1 MGQNLPCESLCYRR
15 SEGRISPVHPLPL
28 NRRGRRIPF
37 SRGNPF
43 DRAES
48 ERPRSPTRFAVELP
62 LYPVALDPGTAD
74 VTWTF
79 MEPSPVNLKLL
90 PFFEDFEW
98 RHLEALSA
106 SAISVRFEPAQRI
119 FREGEEANR
128 FYLITAGEV
137 AIETAGPDASPI
149 RVMVLKAGDALG
161 WSWLFPPYFW
171 RFDAVSLTPVDAV
184 YFYGTKL
191 RDARID
197 GRNISSP
204 LTPVRSLAAASGGVP
219 ASISRSMHPNA

>member
-1 MGQNLPCESLCYRR
+1 MLS
-15 SEGRISPVHPLPL
+15 SFGRTNFTSPPTAVEPTGTADPVFLWKPY
-28 NRRGRRIPF
+28 
-37 SRGNPF
+37 

-48 ERPRSPTRFAVELP
+48 ERPRSPTRFAVEFP
-62 LYPVALDPGTAD
+62 PYPVALDPGTAD
-74 VTWTF
+74 VNWTF

-137 AIETAGPDASPI
+137 AIETAGPDARPI

-191 RDARID
+191 RDAAGED
-197 GRNISSP
+197 
-204 LTPVRSLAAASGGVP
+204 PVLCCALLKRMSHVILERLQATRLQFAKSQSASLGNRTVE
-219 ASISRSMHPNA
+219 